1 MSSKVY
7 HFRKRIARG
16 ISEFFAMVLTADCIM
31 AAWAVSAASA
41 GAYVPWW
48 MVWTVVIAFAALGAA
63 VTAGAA
69 RLTVMIARRLRPGR
83 RLGVIDSYTICQI
96 MANR

>member
-1 MSSKVY
+1 MSRKVY
-7 HFRKRIARG
+7 HLRKRIARG
-16 ISEFFAMVLTADCIM
+16 ISEFFALILAADVIL
-31 AAWAVSAASA
+31 AAWAAAAASV
-41 GAYVPWW
+41 GAYVPGW
-48 MVWTVVIAFAALGAA
+48 MVWTVVIAIAALGAA

-69 RLTVMIARRLRPGR
+69 RLTVMIALRLRPGS

>member
-1 MSSKVY
+1 MSSRVY

-16 ISEFFAMVLTADCIM
+16 ISEFFAMILTADCIM
-31 AAWAVSAASA
+31 AAWAAAAASV
-41 GAYVPWW
+41 GAYVPGW

-69 RLTVMIARRLRPGR
+69 HLTIIIARRIRPGR
-83 RLGVIDSYTICQI
+83 RLGVIDSYTICQM
-96 MANR
+96 MAHR